1 MSHIQ
6 NNPNYNNNQV
16 YSNYKY
22 NYNNNQYCKSSS
34 SSSNNNTFNYNYNN
48 NSNNDYMNKYK
59 NYNNGSSSGVPDEE
73 LRKFMKEIEILKML
87 DGEQLMRLANEDIY
101 DESLVVMRDIN
112 NINSGFGDAA
122 GANNKNNKI

>member
-1 MSHIQ
+1 MRKLASDIDDI
-6 NNPNYNNNQV
+6 YAARILET
-16 YSNYKY
+16 KY
-22 NYNNNQYCKSSS
+22 
-34 SSSNNNTFNYNYNN
+34 
-48 NSNNDYMNKYK
+48 
-59 NYNNGSSSGVPDEE
+59 GEVPDEE

-122 GANNKNNKI
+122 ALHTNILPSTIS